1 MGALHSCMSF
11 PVNSTVQ
18 NKMISSP
25 FSVLLSLWLWLPS
38 SIAWGIKKSL
48 GFEENTW
55 KAVIANTIHF
65 LFFNWVFIS
74 FTFPMLSQKS
84 PTCSPAHHP
93 LPLLGPGTVFWCLF
107 DSLHVVVDYFS
118 YHSVKWVQKIFIPT
132 QFIKGVYEACFSD
145 ITLWINIRG
154 KFISL
159 VCCQLTCN
167 KLTCNKY
174 AFSSP
179 NMLLCDTVPRSTRC
193 HQTFGLEH
201 NKISVL
207 EWCVKNLYMHWE
219 QTFSFCCCYLL
230 FFFIHY
236 MLFLS

>member
-1 MGALHSCMSF
+1 MYLTLC
-11 PVNSTVQ
+11 NY
-18 NKMISSP
+18 I
-25 FSVLLSLWLWLPS
+25 FSNFVDWNLPC
-38 SIAWGIKKSL
+38 
-48 GFEENTW
+48 TW
-55 KAVIANTIHF
+55 
-65 LFFNWVFIS
+65 FFF
-74 FTFPMLSQKS
+74 
-84 PTCSPAHHP
+84 
-93 LPLLGPGTVFWCLF
+93 FWCLF